1 MSTITQA
8 SELAS
13 QQAVEL
19 GELLASTV
27 VSVAAAQEGLD
38 RHATQR
44 LDAMERG
51 DADAPRVPPL
61 WYTFTDVSLEVALSA
76 SVQRATANAPAQLM
90 SRPVDP
96 RQVAG
101 RIEPV
106 IGEGSRRRDQ
116 PDLVPV
122 VQGAHAHAHEFG
134 HPAHGQRGRGHHV
147 IGHVHSISF
156 LALCTLVHDAA

>member
-1 MSTITQA
+1 MNTTLPAGAI
-8 SELAS
+8 AS

-51 DADAPRVPPL
+51 DADAPHVPPL

-96 RQVAG
+96 RNVSLYGYQASSSLVVRVRLAPRG
-101 RIEPV
+101 AM
-106 IGEGSRRRDQ
+106 
-116 PDLVPV
+116 PDVTP
-122 VQGAHAHAHEFG
+122 QS
-134 HPAHGQRGRGHHV
+134 PQ
-147 IGHVHSISF
+147 S
-156 LALCTLVHDAA
+156 

>member
-1 MSTITQA
+1 MNTTLPAGAI
-8 SELAS
+8 AS

-27 VSVAAAQEGLD
+27 VSVAEAQEGLD
-38 RHATQR
+38 RHATAR

-96 RQVAG
+96 RNVSLVGYQASSSLVVRVRLAPRG
-101 RIEPV
+101 TM
-106 IGEGSRRRDQ
+106 
-116 PDLVPV
+116 PDVTP
-122 VQGAHAHAHEFG
+122 Q
-134 HPAHGQRGRGHHV
+134 
-147 IGHVHSISF
+147 S
-156 LALCTLVHDAA
+156 

>member
-1 MSTITQA
+1 MNTTLPAGAI
-8 SELAS
+8 AS

-27 VSVAAAQEGLD
+27 VSVAEAQEGLD
-38 RHATQR
+38 RHATAR

-96 RQVAG
+96 RQVSLYGYQASSSLVVRLRLAPRG
-101 RIEPV
+101 AM
-106 IGEGSRRRDQ
+106 
-116 PDLVPV
+116 PDVSP
-122 VQGAHAHAHEFG
+122 Q
-134 HPAHGQRGRGHHV
+134 
-147 IGHVHSISF
+147 S
-156 LALCTLVHDAA
+156 

>member
-51 DADAPRVPPL
+51 DADAPRVPLL

-76 SVQRATANAPAQLM
+76 SVRRATASAPAQLM

-96 RQVAG
+96 RQVSLYGHQASSSLVV
-101 RIEPV
+101 RLRLAPRSEM
-106 IGEGSRRRDQ
+106 
-116 PDLVPV
+116 PDVSP
-122 VQGAHAHAHEFG
+122 Q
-134 HPAHGQRGRGHHV
+134 
-147 IGHVHSISF
+147 S
-156 LALCTLVHDAA
+156 

>member
-1 MSTITQA
+1 MNTTLPAGAIV
-8 SELAS
+8 S

-27 VSVAAAQEGLD
+27 VSVAEAQEGLD
-38 RHATQR
+38 RHASAR

-76 SVQRATANAPAQLM
+76 SVQRATANAPPQLM

-96 RQVAG
+96 RQVSLYGYQASSSLVVRVRLAPRG
-101 RIEPV
+101 AM
-106 IGEGSRRRDQ
+106 
-116 PDLVPV
+116 PDVTP
-122 VQGAHAHAHEFG
+122 QS
-134 HPAHGQRGRGHHV
+134 PQ
-147 IGHVHSISF
+147 S
-156 LALCTLVHDAA
+156 

>member
-1 MSTITQA
+1 MNTTLPA
-8 SELAS
+8 GALAS

-27 VSVAAAQEGLD
+27 VSVAEAQEGLD
-38 RHATQR
+38 RHATAR

-76 SVQRATANAPAQLM
+76 SVQRATATAPAQLM

-96 RQVAG
+96 RNVSLYGYQASSSLVVRVRLAPRG
-101 RIEPV
+101 AM
-106 IGEGSRRRDQ
+106 
-116 PDLVPV
+116 PDVSP
-122 VQGAHAHAHEFG
+122 E
-134 HPAHGQRGRGHHV
+134 
-147 IGHVHSISF
+147 S
-156 LALCTLVHDAA
+156 

>member
-1 MSTITQA
+1 MNTTLPAGAI
-8 SELAS
+8 AS

-27 VSVAAAQEGLD
+27 VSVAEAQEGLD
-38 RHATQR
+38 RHASAR

-76 SVQRATANAPAQLM
+76 SVRRATASAPAQWM

-96 RQVAG
+96 RQVSLYGYQASSSLVVRVRLAPRG
-101 RIEPV
+101 TM
-106 IGEGSRRRDQ
+106 
-116 PDLVPV
+116 PDVTP
-122 VQGAHAHAHEFG
+122 Q
-134 HPAHGQRGRGHHV
+134 
-147 IGHVHSISF
+147 S
-156 LALCTLVHDAA
+156 

>member
-1 MSTITQA
+1 MNTTLPAGAI
-8 SELAS
+8 AS

-27 VSVAAAQEGLD
+27 VSVAEAQEGLD
-38 RHATQR
+38 RHATAR

-76 SVQRATANAPAQLM
+76 SVQRATANAPPQLM

-96 RQVAG
+96 RQVSLYGYQASSSLVV
-101 RIEPV
+101 RLRLAPR
-106 IGEGSRRRDQ
+106 SAM
-116 PDLVPV
+116 PDVSP
-122 VQGAHAHAHEFG
+122 QS
-134 HPAHGQRGRGHHV
+134 PQ
-147 IGHVHSISF
+147 S
-156 LALCTLVHDAA
+156 

>member
-1 MSTITQA
+1 MNTMLPA
-8 SELAS
+8 GALAS

-27 VSVAAAQEGLD
+27 VSVAEAQEGLD
-38 RHATQR
+38 RHASAR

-96 RQVAG
+96 RQVSLYGYQASSSLVVRVRLAPRG
-101 RIEPV
+101 AM
-106 IGEGSRRRDQ
+106 
-116 PDLVPV
+116 PDVTP
-122 VQGAHAHAHEFG
+122 QS
-134 HPAHGQRGRGHHV
+134 PQ
-147 IGHVHSISF
+147 S
-156 LALCTLVHDAA
+156 

>member
-1 MSTITQA
+1 MNTTLPA
-8 SELAS
+8 GALAS

-27 VSVAAAQEGLD
+27 VSVAEAQEGLD
-38 RHATQR
+38 RHATAR

-76 SVQRATANAPAQLM
+76 SVRRATASAPAQLM

-96 RQVAG
+96 RQVSLYGYQASSSLVVRVRLAPRG
-101 RIEPV
+101 AM
-106 IGEGSRRRDQ
+106 
-116 PDLVPV
+116 PDVTP
-122 VQGAHAHAHEFG
+122 
-134 HPAHGQRGRGHHV
+134 
-147 IGHVHSISF
+147 HSPQS
-156 LALCTLVHDAA
+156 

>member
-1 MSTITQA
+1 MNTTLPAGAI
-8 SELAS
+8 AS

-76 SVQRATANAPAQLM
+76 SVRRATASAPAQLM

-96 RQVAG
+96 RQVSLYGYQASSSLVV
-101 RIEPV
+101 RLRLAPRSEL
-106 IGEGSRRRDQ
+106 
-116 PDLVPV
+116 PDVSP
-122 VQGAHAHAHEFG
+122 Q
-134 HPAHGQRGRGHHV
+134 
-147 IGHVHSISF
+147 S
-156 LALCTLVHDAA
+156 

>member
-1 MSTITQA
+1 MNTTLPA
-8 SELAS
+8 GALAS

-27 VSVAAAQEGLD
+27 VSVAEAQEGLD
-38 RHATQR
+38 RHASAR

-76 SVQRATANAPAQLM
+76 SVQRATATAPAQLM

-96 RQVAG
+96 RNVSLYGYQASSSLVVRVRLAPRG
-101 RIEPV
+101 AM
-106 IGEGSRRRDQ
+106 
-116 PDLVPV
+116 PDVTP
-122 VQGAHAHAHEFG
+122 QS
-134 HPAHGQRGRGHHV
+134 PQ
-147 IGHVHSISF
+147 S
-156 LALCTLVHDAA
+156 

>member
-1 MSTITQA
+1 MNTMPPA
-8 SELAS
+8 GALAS

-27 VSVAAAQEGLD
+27 VSVAEAQEGLD
-38 RHATQR
+38 RHATAR

-96 RQVAG
+96 RNVSLYGYQASSSLVVRVRLAPRG
-101 RIEPV
+101 AM
-106 IGEGSRRRDQ
+106 
-116 PDLVPV
+116 PDVSP
-122 VQGAHAHAHEFG
+122 E
-134 HPAHGQRGRGHHV
+134 
-147 IGHVHSISF
+147 S
-156 LALCTLVHDAA
+156 

>member
-1 MSTITQA
+1 MNTTLPA
-8 SELAS
+8 GALAS

-76 SVQRATANAPAQLM
+76 SVQRATANAPPQLM

-96 RQVAG
+96 RQVSLYGYQASSSLVVRVRLAPRG
-101 RIEPV
+101 AM
-106 IGEGSRRRDQ
+106 
-116 PDLVPV
+116 PDVTP
-122 VQGAHAHAHEFG
+122 QS
-134 HPAHGQRGRGHHV
+134 PQ
-147 IGHVHSISF
+147 S
-156 LALCTLVHDAA
+156 

>member
-1 MSTITQA
+1 MNTTLPAGAI
-8 SELAS
+8 AS

-27 VSVAAAQEGLD
+27 VSVAEAQEGLD
-38 RHATQR
+38 RHATAR

-61 WYTFTDVSLEVALSA
+61 WYTFTEVSLEVALSA

-96 RQVAG
+96 RQVSLYGYQASSSLVVRLRLAPRG
-101 RIEPV
+101 AM
-106 IGEGSRRRDQ
+106 
-116 PDLVPV
+116 PDVSP
-122 VQGAHAHAHEFG
+122 Q
-134 HPAHGQRGRGHHV
+134 
-147 IGHVHSISF
+147 S
-156 LALCTLVHDAA
+156 

>member
-27 VSVAAAQEGLD
+27 VSVAEAQEGLD
-38 RHATQR
+38 RHASAR

-61 WYTFTDVSLEVALSA
+61 WYTPSPTCRSRALCRPRCSA
-76 SVQRATANAPAQLM
+76 P
-90 SRPVDP
+90 RPM
-96 RQVAG
+96 
-101 RIEPV
+101 
-106 IGEGSRRRDQ
+106 RRR
-116 PDLVPV
+116 
-122 VQGAHAHAHEFG
+122 
-134 HPAHGQRGRGHHV
+134 
-147 IGHVHSISF
+147 S
-156 LALCTLVHDAA
+156 

>member
-1 MSTITQA
+1 MNTTLPA
-8 SELAS
+8 GALAS

-27 VSVAAAQEGLD
+27 VSVAEAQEGLD
-38 RHATQR
+38 RHASAR

-76 SVQRATANAPAQLM
+76 SVRRATASAPAQLM

-96 RQVAG
+96 RQVSLYGYQASSSLVVRVRLAPRG
-101 RIEPV
+101 TM
-106 IGEGSRRRDQ
+106 
-116 PDLVPV
+116 PDVTP
-122 VQGAHAHAHEFG
+122 Q
-134 HPAHGQRGRGHHV
+134 
-147 IGHVHSISF
+147 S
-156 LALCTLVHDAA
+156 

>member
-1 MSTITQA
+1 MNTTLPAGAI
-8 SELAS
+8 AS

-27 VSVAAAQEGLD
+27 VSVAQAQEGLD
-38 RHATQR
+38 RHATAR

-61 WYTFTDVSLEVALSA
+61 WYTFTEVSLEVALSA

-96 RQVAG
+96 RQVSLYGYQASSSLVVRLRLAPRG
-101 RIEPV
+101 AM
-106 IGEGSRRRDQ
+106 
-116 PDLVPV
+116 PDVSP
-122 VQGAHAHAHEFG
+122 Q
-134 HPAHGQRGRGHHV
+134 
-147 IGHVHSISF
+147 S
-156 LALCTLVHDAA
+156 